1 MNNQELDITLVDFSR
16 AEDVSAFAKK
26 IFTEANKQGMFV
38 RKERF
43 SKEQMAVRLTAQ
55 EWINRVEESI
65 DSLSNGDALTIIA
78 SYDIIHRIAFSV
90 PAKTDYLDKYKMQV
104 FEAFIRG
111 DKTVDKYFLFQVIS
125 QEIRRGNKAYFGRHL
140 KWESLCLDRWYK
152 NFRTGRC
159 AVSQSDYDTAS
170 QISALLAADL
180 YAFTPDQ
187 DGFKRRLIAGN
198 PRHLPS
204 LQS

>member
-90 PAKTDYLDKYKMQV
+90 PAKTDYLDKYKMQA
-104 FEAFIRG
+104 FEA
-111 DKTVDKYFLFQVIS
+111 FLFQVIS